1 MNTDH
6 SGKVAEDAVSRPWE
20 MTVAL
25 HRLNRSGSCLE
36 GSLPFTI
43 SPVPDGIALGRCG
56 SHKVT
61 PGDLCHQE
69 REELPDGGHTEVK
82 ARRSSPSLFF
92 TSYLLIHIQKERAR
106 GPSPEVCTSVTA
118 QGLMFRLAK
127 REHPLGRDMDSE
139 HELSIWWENIVSY

>member
-92 TSYLLIHIQKERAR
+92 TSYLLIDQASRQAIAFI
-106 GPSPEVCTSVTA
+106 PVLVT
-118 QGLMFRLAK
+118 
-127 REHPLGRDMDSE
+127 
-139 HELSIWWENIVSY
+139 IVVSFESYK